1 MKHFTK
7 CISLALLFIM
17 SVSMI
22 KQKKTKIV
30 FFGDSITQAGVNSTG
45 YITRMQ
51 EMLQKSSKAA
61 GYELMGA
68 GIGGNKIYDL
78 YLRWT
83 RMYLLKTLT
92 L

>member
-1 MKHFTK
+1 
-7 CISLALLFIM
+7 
-17 SVSMI
+17 MI